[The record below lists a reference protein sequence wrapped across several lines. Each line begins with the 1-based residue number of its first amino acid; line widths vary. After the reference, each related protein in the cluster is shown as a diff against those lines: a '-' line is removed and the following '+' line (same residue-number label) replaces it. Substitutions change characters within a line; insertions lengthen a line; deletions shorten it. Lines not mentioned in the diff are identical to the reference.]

1 MSFDGPVG
9 AKIVH
14 NVWKVGTEVRQQILG
29 GDL

>member
-1 MSFDGPVG
+1 MSFDGHVG

-14 NVWKVGTEVRQQILG
+14 NGLKVGREVRQQILG